1 MQMIIP
7 KDVTD
12 AMLVAEPRTNLLQYT
27 EALTTA
33 PWSNTLTSATITGTT
48 VDGVAFWEVAK
59 LNAATGDRKLQV
71 VAGYTSTVGQWC
83 SITLRLL
90 AGTETSVSVGS
101 GNAVDPLDPSGVFW
115 GGTVNAQII
124 SGPGAFSI
132 AATGLVNITGL
143 SASVPTVLRVSRLYY
158 STGEAIAV
166 SIYPGT
172 SASTTIGASVLVAK
186 PILSL
191 GDVTP
196 PYQAITTSA
205 AYTGLPSSVPETDY
219 AAWSAVTAY
228 VAGNRVISTVSHSV
242 YECVLGHTNQDPV
255 ADVNPTTGVGTY
267 WLLVGAT
274 NRWKAFDKRL
284 ADQVSYAGPIVYS
297 IQLSE
302 PIGAIAFFNLQCAAV
317 RVTMIDPTFGVVF
330 DTTVSAVDQTSII
343 DWWTYFYE
351 DIAYSTQIALPSIPG
366 FSGTVLRVE
375 IAGTGTNKVGQ
386 IVLGKGKMLG
396 TSLVNGS
403 VGITDYSTKDRD
415 TFGNPIIVPRAF
427 ASLVDFRFSL
437 PSNDTA
443 RVAALLASMR
453 ATPAIYYADEVDD
466 GFGTTVYGYFKDFTI
481 TLASNPRSF
490 ASMQI
495 EGLV

>member
-1 MQMIIP
+1 MRMIIP
-7 KDVTD
+7 KDVVD
-12 AMLVAEPRTNLLQYT
+12 GMLVAEPRTNLLQYS
-27 EALTTA
+27 EALSTSPWITSIVSAAITA
-33 PWSNTLTSATITGTT
+33 TT
-48 VDGVAFWEVAK
+48 VDGVAFWVCAK
-59 LNAATGDRKLQV
+59 LNATQNDRLLQV
-71 VAGYTSTVGQWC
+71 AAGYTSTSGQWC
-83 SITLRLL
+83 SCTAHFL
-90 AGTETSVSVGS
+90 AGTSATVSMTV
-101 GNAVDPLDPSGVFW
+101 GNAADPADPSGVFW
-115 GGTVNAQII
+115 GGMTVATIL
-124 SGPGAFSI
+124 SGPGSVSTTANGMTTLS
-132 AATGLVNITGL
+132 GL
-143 SASVPTVLRVSRLYY
+143 SATEPTVLRVSRLYY
-158 STGEAIAV
+158 SSGQQLAFSAF
-166 SIYPGT
+166 PGG
-172 SASTTIGASVLVAK
+172 SASTTVGASVLVAK
-186 PILSL
+186 PILNL

-196 PYQAITTSA
+196 PYQPITTSA

-255 ADVNPTTGVGTY
+255 ADVNPATGVGTY

-284 ADQVSYAGPIVYS
+284 ADQVSFAGRIVYS

-302 PIGAIAFFNLQCAAV
+302 PIASIAFFNLQCTAV

-330 DTTVSAVDQTSII
+330 DTTVSTVDQSSII

-351 DIAYSTQIALPSIPG
+351 DVAYSAQIALPAIPG

-386 IVLGKGKMLG
+386 IVIGKGKRLG

-443 RVAALLASMR
+443 RIATLLASMR
-453 ATPAIYYADEVDD
+453 AAPAIYYADEVED